1 MNTMKP
7 TEILSGE
14 HRIIE
19 QVLDCLEI
27 MAQSCAAE
35 GRLDKTSAEQALDF
49 FRNFA
54 DRCHHGKEETH
65 LFPAMEAKGFPRQGG
80 PTGVMLSEHEQGRV
94 HVRGMADA
102 IEGAATGE
110 SEAVARFVAH
120 ARGYVGL
127 LREHIEKEDHCLF
140 TMADQTLTEDDQ
152 QRLLEAFAHVEH
164 EHMGLGTHE
173 KFLKVAD
180 ELTDRFG
187 VPRAVRDRGLSC
199 GCQHGSQGACAH

>member
-1 MNTMKP
+1 MKP

-19 QVLDCLEI
+19 QVLDCLEK
-27 MAQSCAAE
+27 MGQDCTVR
-35 GRLDKTSAEQALDF
+35 GRLDHTSAEQAVEF

-54 DRCHHGKEETH
+54 DRCHHGKEETC

-80 PTGVMLSEHEQGRV
+80 PTGVMLYEHEQGRA

-102 IEGAATGE
+102 IEGATAGE
-110 SEAVARFVAH
+110 SEAVSQFVTH

-140 TMADQTLTEDDQ
+140 TMANQTLTENDQ
-152 QRLLEAFAHVEH
+152 QKLLDAFENVEL

-173 KFLKVAD
+173 KFLSVAE
-180 ELTDRFG
+180 ELADRFG
-187 VPRAVRDRGLSC
+187 VTRAAGNGNRTC
-199 GCQHGSQGACAH
+199 CCHHA

>member
-1 MNTMKP
+1 MKP
-7 TEILSGE
+7 TEILSDE

-19 QVLDCLEI
+19 LVLDCLEKL
-27 MAQSCAAE
+27 AQNCVAQ

-80 PTGVMLSEHEQGRV
+80 PTGVMLSEHEQGRA
-94 HVRGMADA
+94 HIRAMADA
-102 IEGAATGE
+102 IEGAAAGNR
-110 SEAVARFVAH
+110 EAVAQFVSNAQ
-120 ARGYVGL
+120 GYVGL

-140 TMADQTLTEDDQ
+140 TMANQVLTEDDQ
-152 QRLLEAFAHVEH
+152 QRLLAAFENVEH

-173 KFLKVAD
+173 KFLSLAD
-180 ELTDRFG
+180 ELADRLG
-187 VPRAVRDRGLSC
+187 GTRAADNRSLGC
-199 GCQHGSQGACAH
+199 GCHHA